1 MSDIIITKEECDIL
15 TTLFG
20 KMEYSVH
27 GGIIRECHTQRP
39 NEFTGVEYSDLEKLI
54 WRLNEQLRVTDYNLS
69 YTINPTW
76 TATGTTVG
84 NFITVKAPDPQ
95 KDELDKLIK
104 QRDESNKTISK
115 QLDKHFPKKGKK
127 RKPKR

>member
-54 WRLNEQLRVTDYNLS
+54 WRLNEQVRVTDYNLS

-76 TATGTTVG
+76 TATGTTG
-84 NFITVKAPDPQ
+84 IYTSR
-95 KDELDKLIK
+95 IK
-104 QRDESNKTISK
+104 QRDENNKSLTK
-115 QLDKHFPKKGKK
+115 AWDKGKK
-127 RKPKR
+127 RKPKK